1 MMWPRNMMILS
12 FSVHFMKWIIQ
23 RQLFQANTVA
33 TLGALRQNS
42 LLRGREVMKLEV
54 MLAINSMPKYGGKL
68 FCALLHGLWYL
79 YQAVRKIALI
89 SISIISKVLTTISL
103 HSSNSGR
110 DHIENLQIHQTWS
123 VATTVACKLHI
134 QRSNMVDTKMLNIMA
149 CTLRGMLLWLTG
161 TRC

>member
-1 MMWPRNMMILS
+1 
-12 FSVHFMKWIIQ
+12 
-23 RQLFQANTVA
+23 
-33 TLGALRQNS
+33 
-42 LLRGREVMKLEV
+42 MKLEV

-79 YQAVRKIALI
+79 YQAVRKMALI
-89 SISIISKVLTTISL
+89 SIGIISKVLTTISL

-134 QRSNMVDTKMLNIMA
+134 RRSDMVDTKMLNIMA
-149 CTLRGMLLWLTG
+149 CTLRGMLL
-161 TRC
+161 